1 MRNVIL
7 LIIII
12 ILVLTLV
19 FKKVNIALSVSVG
32 AFVYGFFNYGFNIVE
47 VTLKSIDLSI
57 PATVGTFI
65 SAILL
70 TELMYLKGASTS
82 IVKGLSIFGARSAAI
97 TAPMIIGLLPMPG
110 GAYTSAM
117 ITSPLY
123 EVLGL
128 KSEERTYVNYWFRHI
143 FSITWPLVPGV
154 VIVAGILGLE
164 PYMVSSYTWPISLA
178 SMTSGLILST
188 RLLKESRLPEKDIR
202 GILHLWPLLAVLS
215 IVFITGVSML
225 HALLITS
232 IVYILVTRV
241 RLREFMHA
249 LKYALNPTILVVV
262 IIALIFSKY
271 LQFSNVGVEFVNLLK
286 DWEIITSFILS
297 FVIGIAIG
305 IESISMAL
313 STSILASFI
322 PLEKLVYGFLGLYIG
337 HLLSPSHPCLV
348 MTVEYYKSEYPKVY
362 RYLLVSAIITIIITL
377 MTISLFTSLNV
388 TLR

>member
-1 MRNVIL
+1 VKNIIL
-7 LIIII
+7 LIVT
-12 ILVLTLV
+12 ILLILALI
-19 FKKVNIALSVSVG
+19 FKKVNVALSVSVG

-47 VTLKSIDLSI
+47 VTLKSIDLSM
-57 PATVGTFI
+57 PATVGTYVL
-65 SAILL
+65 AILL
-70 TELMYLKGASTS
+70 TELMYLKGASTN
-82 IVKGLSIFGARSAAI
+82 IVKGLNVFGARSAAI

-110 GAYTSAM
+110 GAYASAM
-117 ITSPLY
+117 ITNPLY

-164 PYMVSSYTWPISLA
+164 PYMVSAYTWPISLA

-188 RLLKESRLPEKDIR
+188 RLLKESTLPEKDIK

-215 IVFITGVSML
+215 IVFITGILML
-225 HALLITS
+225 YALLITS
-232 IVYILVTRV
+232 IVYMLVTRV
-241 RLREFMHA
+241 RLKEFMHA

-271 LQFSNVGVEFVNLLK
+271 LQFSNVGVEFFNLLK
-286 DWEIITSFILS
+286 GLEIITSFILS
-297 FVIGIAIG
+297 FVIGITIG

-313 STSILASFI
+313 STSILVSFI

-362 RYLLVSAIITIIITL
+362 RYLIISAIVTVMITL
-377 MTISLFTSLNV
+377 VIMISLSFMLT
-388 TLR
+388 

>member
-1 MRNVIL
+1 MKNVIL
-7 LIIII
+7 LIVA
-12 ILVLTLV
+12 ILLILTLI
-19 FKKVNIALSVSVG
+19 FKKVNVALSVSVG

-47 VTLKSIDLSI
+47 VTLKSIDLSM
-57 PATVGTFI
+57 PTTVGTYVL
-65 SAILL
+65 AILL
-70 TELMYLKGASTS
+70 TELMYLKGASTN
-82 IVKGLSIFGARSAAI
+82 IVKGLNVFGARSAAI

-110 GAYTSAM
+110 GACASAM
-117 ITSPLY
+117 ITNPLY

-128 KSEERTYVNYWFRHI
+128 KSEERTYINYWFRHI

-164 PYMVSSYTWPISLA
+164 PYMVSAYTWPISLA

-188 RLLKESRLPEKDIR
+188 RLLKESRLPEKDIK

-215 IVFITGVSML
+215 IVFITGISML
-225 HALLITS
+225 YALLITS
-232 IVYILVTRV
+232 IVYMLVTRV
-241 RLREFMHA
+241 RLKEFMHA

-271 LQFSNVGVEFVNLLK
+271 LQFSNVGVEFFNLLK
-286 DWEIITSFILS
+286 GWETITSFILS
-297 FVIGIAIG
+297 FVIGITIG

-313 STSILASFI
+313 STSILVSFI
-322 PLEKLVYGFLGLYIG
+322 PPEKLVYGFLGLYIG

-362 RYLLVSAIITIIITL
+362 RYLIISAIVTVMITL
-377 MTISLFTSLNV
+377 VIMISLYFMLT
-388 TLR
+388 